1 MRTLSLS
8 FLTFVEFH
16 FGAGEA
22 LEAGKYN
29 DIWYNVWMK

>member
-22 LEAGKYN
+22 LEALEAGK
-29 DIWYNVWMK
+29 